1 MNLNTL
7 KYSSNIL
14 KHVNKFRINH
24 KTGNVNIITDIV
36 QAISKYTAL
45 IYQLQ
50 RENFTFPTSGLAI

>member
-24 KTGNVNIITDIV
+24 KTGNANIITDIV

-45 IYQLQ
+45 IY
-50 RENFTFPTSGLAI
+50 